1 MCKEIEKRVGLI
13 VNHLKKNNMIHNPAS
28 HLEFNKKVNKKLAVF
43 DNDKE
48 LVNFMAGNLLESLKQ
63 MIRSTV
69 NIIVREE
76 MDRFRSEIDEKI
88 YFNGSYNRQ
97 MVSTLGKV
105 DNVPIPRFRTNTSG
119 FVPQSLSVF
128 DTEQERFVRLIEQM
142 HLMGIS
148 QRKISQ
154 LAKNCFGI
162 TFSKNRVGKVYAQFA
177 KQESININSQP
188 ISDDFEYIYMDGV
201 YVKSK
206 GYGYESNKAVLL
218 CALGVKTDGTRRII
232 GFSFARAEDY
242 ESWLELIDN
251 LKNRGLQTENI
262 KLAVTDGGQ
271 GLKSALRFSCPNLPT
286 QLCIVHKS
294 RNVITKTRF
303 KNKRS
308 LADDLKTVFNQDTKE
323 NAINQAKVFCKKWYQ
338 VEPTAIET
346 FRRDFEDC
354 LTYFQFSKEKWHQI
368 RTTNIL
374 EREFREVRRRI
385 KVFDNNFNSQI
396 STENYANTIFSNLN
410 QTYPAYQ
417 FLHTKA

>member
-1 MCKEIEKRVGLI
+1 
-13 VNHLKKNNMIHNPAS
+13 
-28 HLEFNKKVNKKLAVF
+28 
-43 DNDKE
+43 
-48 LVNFMAGNLLESLKQ
+48 
-63 MIRSTV
+63 
-69 NIIVREE
+69 
-76 MDRFRSEIDEKI
+76 
-88 YFNGSYNRQ
+88 
-97 MVSTLGKV
+97 
-105 DNVPIPRFRTNTSG
+105 
-119 FVPQSLSVF
+119 
-128 DTEQERFVRLIEQM
+128 
-142 HLMGIS
+142 
-148 QRKISQ
+148 
-154 LAKNCFGI
+154 
-162 TFSKNRVGKVYAQFA
+162 
-177 KQESININSQP
+177 
-188 ISDDFEYIYMDGV
+188 
-201 YVKSK
+201 
-206 GYGYESNKAVLL
+206 
-218 CALGVKTDGTRRII
+218 
-232 GFSFARAEDY
+232 
-242 ESWLELIDN
+242 
-251 LKNRGLQTENI
+251 
-262 KLAVTDGGQ
+262 VTDGGQ

-417 FLHTKA
+417 FLHTKG